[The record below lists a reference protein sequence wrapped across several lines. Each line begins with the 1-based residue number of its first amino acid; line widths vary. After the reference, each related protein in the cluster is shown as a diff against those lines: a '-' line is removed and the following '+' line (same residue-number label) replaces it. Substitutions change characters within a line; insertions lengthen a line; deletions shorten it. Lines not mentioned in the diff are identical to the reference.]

1 MLMHIATF
9 AASIWTCFSAF
20 NQTKDCFGGL
30 FYEYFEVSR
39 IKKAQPSK
47 LDWARKMAATY
58 SPGSTSTIGA
68 NVLNFSVR
76 NGKR

>member
-1 MLMHIATF
+1 MLTLTATF

-20 NQTKDCFGGL
+20 NQPKVCFGGP
-30 FYEYFEVSR
+30 FYDYLEVSR
-39 IKKAQPSK
+39 IKKAHSITRMGF
-47 LDWARKMAATY
+47 RKMAATY